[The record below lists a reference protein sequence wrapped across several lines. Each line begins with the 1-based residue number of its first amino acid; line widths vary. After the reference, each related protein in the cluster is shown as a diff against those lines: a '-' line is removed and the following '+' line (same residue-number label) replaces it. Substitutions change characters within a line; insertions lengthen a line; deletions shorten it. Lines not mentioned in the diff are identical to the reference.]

1 MKKLKKVLKI
11 ILIIILILVA
21 LILINAIRNYTIVR
35 KLQKNI
41 EEYLQS
47 NNYHIEM
54 TSDIGDN
61 TNLTTNYYKKDDNQ
75 LVIMDRNQ
83 NGENTK
89 VSMYKTGEKTNVF
102 YDTPTEKKVQLDS
115 EVLIDVGIYNVLET
129 ENNWQTFLACMFAKI
144 TSENYNE
151 KNCYVVE
158 NYMSAMS
165 LNGTDCT
172 KYYIEKNTGLC
183 DKVII
188 DDTTTERKYEF
199 NNVEDIVFAQPNVE
213 EYKVQEDNAQ

>member
-61 TNLTTNYYKKDDNQ
+61 TKLTTNYYKKDDNQ

-102 YDTPTEKKVQLDS
+102 YDTPTEKRCS
-115 EVLIDVGIYNVLET
+115 
-129 ENNWQTFLACMFAKI
+129 
-144 TSENYNE
+144 
-151 KNCYVVE
+151 
-158 NYMSAMS
+158 
-165 LNGTDCT
+165 
-172 KYYIEKNTGLC
+172 
-183 DKVII
+183 
-188 DDTTTERKYEF
+188 
-199 NNVEDIVFAQPNVE
+199 
-213 EYKVQEDNAQ
+213 

>member
-61 TNLTTNYYKKDDNQ
+61 TKLTTNYYKK
-75 LVIMDRNQ
+75 
-83 NGENTK
+83 
-89 VSMYKTGEKTNVF
+89 
-102 YDTPTEKKVQLDS
+102 KKVLQKKSRVKLF
-115 EVLIDVGIYNVLET
+115 
-129 ENNWQTFLACMFAKI
+129 FLK
-144 TSENYNE
+144 
-151 KNCYVVE
+151 
-158 NYMSAMS
+158 
-165 LNGTDCT
+165 G
-172 KYYIEKNTGLC
+172 
-183 DKVII
+183 
-188 DDTTTERKYEF
+188 ERLLK
-199 NNVEDIVFAQPNVE
+199 
-213 EYKVQEDNAQ
+213 

>member
-89 VSMYKTGEKTNVF
+89 VSMYKQ
-102 YDTPTEKKVQLDS
+102 EKKQMYFMILQLKKRCS
-115 EVLIDVGIYNVLET
+115 
-129 ENNWQTFLACMFAKI
+129 
-144 TSENYNE
+144 
-151 KNCYVVE
+151 
-158 NYMSAMS
+158 
-165 LNGTDCT
+165 
-172 KYYIEKNTGLC
+172 
-183 DKVII
+183 
-188 DDTTTERKYEF
+188 
-199 NNVEDIVFAQPNVE
+199 
-213 EYKVQEDNAQ
+213 